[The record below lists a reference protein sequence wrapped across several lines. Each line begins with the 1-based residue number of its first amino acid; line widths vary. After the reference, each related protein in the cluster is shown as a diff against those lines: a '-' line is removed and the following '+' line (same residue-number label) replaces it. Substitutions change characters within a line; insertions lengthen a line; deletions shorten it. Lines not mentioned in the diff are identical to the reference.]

1 MIRPYCTG
9 APGDCALLPACG
21 LRLPDRNQSR
31 HSNNDPGRP
40 AHPRVYRAHH
50 DSQMANPMAVEHASL
65 TATAAIGAAA
75 ESTRAAIE
83 LMSKDCKAGEVEL
96 VELEAAVKK
105 LRAHEKD
112 GSYWFESFGSFFRM
126 LKGALTLTSSK
137 KTRASMLKDA
147 RTKLGELE
155 AELKRM
161 LHTAAETSAKVPSLH
176 NAVEDAAKRA
186 AECLERATEAAEK
199 ADKMIQGAE

>member
-1 MIRPYCTG
+1 
-9 APGDCALLPACG
+9 
-21 LRLPDRNQSR
+21 
-31 HSNNDPGRP
+31 
-40 AHPRVYRAHH
+40 
-50 DSQMANPMAVEHASL
+50 MAVEHASL

-83 LMSKDCKAGEVEL
+83 LMSKDCTAGEVEL

-105 LRAHEKD
+105 LRAHED
-112 GSYWFESFGSFFRM
+112 GSYWFESFVSFLRM

-137 KTRASMLKDA
+137 KTRASMLTDA

-161 LHTAAETSAKVPSLH
+161 LHTAAETSAKVPSLQ

-186 AECLERATEAAEK
+186 TECLKRATEAAEK
-199 ADKMIQGAE
+199 ADNMIQGAE